1 MKKTVCI
8 LGLCA
13 VLLLMPSLI
22 AFPTAD
28 TSSLRFPPLQM
39 SDGTF
44 AGGIG
49 RGHWG
54 NGGFNVDTI
63 YAYMSGIYSGG
74 AIIRI
79 SGDITKDYE
88 KIGEINALIGYK
100 IIYGSTTV
108 RGLRTP
114 IIGFLMRNQGNNF
127 VGRIMSITIPAPHIW
142 GHTVPN
148 K

>member
-1 MKKTVCI
+1 MKKTAYV

-13 VLLLMPSLI
+13 VLLLMPTLL
-22 AFPTAD
+22 AFPTTN
-28 TSSLRFPPLQM
+28 TSSLRFFPLQM

-44 AGGIG
+44 AGGVG

-54 NGGFNVDTI
+54 NGGFNVDTV
-63 YAYMSGIYSGG
+63 YAYMSGVYSGG

-79 SGDITKDYE
+79 SADITKDYE
-88 KIGEINALIGYK
+88 KIGEINALIAYK

-108 RGLRTP
+108 HGLKTP
-114 IIGFLMRNQGNNF
+114 IIGFLIRNQGGHF
-127 VGRIMSITIPAPHIW
+127 IGRIMSITMPAPHLW
-142 GHTVPN
+142 GHIVPN